1 MAVGVTLERSSPL
14 NFAAPPSHPPG
25 AVAKIRQYDLL
36 LKIRGV
42 KLFAFADTAAGMDR
56 IQVGRGGT
64 ILKPNASFQMLEN
77 I

>member
-1 MAVGVTLERSSPL
+1 MNDDLLSTSLL
-14 NFAAPPSHPPG
+14 PPPPPG

-42 KLFAFADTAAGMDR
+42 KLFAFADTAAGMNR

-64 ILKPNASFQMLEN
+64 ILKPNASFQMLVN